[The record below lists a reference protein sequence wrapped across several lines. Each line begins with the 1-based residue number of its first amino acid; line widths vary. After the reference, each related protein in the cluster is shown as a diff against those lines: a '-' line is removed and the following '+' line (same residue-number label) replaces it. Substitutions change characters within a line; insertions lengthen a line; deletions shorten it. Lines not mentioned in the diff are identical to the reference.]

1 MNKYIKI
8 KVRDLSGGSGNPK
21 LNFGNPKLNLGNLA
35 SSNDKSDMG
44 ALVTEAYNQAE
55 IIEQEQE
62 NPEFNNDDI
71 YIELWNSI
79 DKPKFDPNNDNLVTE
94 EEYNKMIHSYFDFA
108 TLNYPSELLDYDRYQ
123 NEIDT
128 LFKNSDTNN
137 DSKLDTKE
145 QYNLAKSLRSQDL
158 LKIHNL
164 NNLPDETY
172 SGLIKILGME
182 HICPNKNV
190 EVKDYYGNEPHKV
203 SDDRNFGFQYRSP
216 DLDKQVSRK
225 DTEKIIS
232 MFKRMRYLVEVKK
245 KLVYITLDNRT
256 TYEEEIFNLVC
267 NDTTKCKFHKFI
279 VPDFGIPKVNDLFE
293 ILKILSKIDEEKDVS
308 IVIHCGAGYGR
319 TGLLFM
325 LYIWYK
331 DYIDNND
338 NCVEYSNKLIDFFN
352 KLNKSTLQFFSSKHE
367 NILNVLLELNIGYK
381 IITDLF
387 QINYFSKEI
396 MDDADELIQNFNFK
410 FNDYL
415 ESLKQKLH
423 DNYHI
428 RASEEIFD
436 DNFPLLAMRLYTCV
450 TAIKKFV
457 TYKENLNAKDIGK
470 KYFSKSANTIGVE
483 RNEGSLI
490 NKIY

>member
-8 KVRDLSGGSGNPK
+8 KVENLLGGS
-21 LNFGNPKLNLGNLA
+21 GNPKLNLGNLV
-35 SSNDKSDMG
+35 SSTAAKVSNINLSD
-44 ALVTEAYNQAE
+44 
-55 IIEQEQE
+55 
-62 NPEFNNDDI
+62 DDI

-79 DKPKFDPNNDNLVTE
+79 DKTKFDPNNDNFVTKG
-94 EEYNKMIHSYFDFA
+94 EYNNTINSYFDFA
-108 TLNYPSELLDYDRYQ
+108 TINYPSEFLDYEKYQ
-123 NEIDT
+123 NEVDT
-128 LFKNSDTNN
+128 LFENSDINN

-164 NNLPDETY
+164 NNLPSETY

-182 HICPNKNV
+182 HICPKKKV
-190 EVKDYYGNEPHKV
+190 VMKDYYGKDNEV
-203 SDDRNFGFQYRSP
+203 SDDRNFGFQFTNP
-216 DLDKQVSRK
+216 DLDKQISRK

-245 KLVYITLDNRT
+245 KLVYITLDYRS

-279 VPDFGIPKVNDLFE
+279 IPDFGIPKVDDLFE
-293 ILKILSKIDEEKDVS
+293 ILKILSKIDEENDVS

-331 DYIDNND
+331 DYINNND

-352 KLNKSTLQFFSSKHE
+352 RLNKSTLQFFSSKHE

-396 MDDADELIQNFNFK
+396 RDDADELIQNFSFK

-415 ESLKQKLH
+415 ESLKQKLYY
-423 DNYHI
+423 NYHI

-436 DNFPLLAMRLYTCV
+436 QDFPLLVMRLYTCV

-457 TYKENLNAKDIGK
+457 TYKENLQAKEVNLNAKDLGK
-470 KYFSKSANTIGVE
+470 KYFSKSANTVGVE

-490 NKIY
+490 YKQSFSY